1 MITHLL
7 GSRSLFVLQWRDFL
21 HIAFNSPCLSHKS
34 RNDHE
39 PKKTPLWREIFP
51 QDRDFHNRKILR
63 EYVYNLRTRQ
73 SWKVMKTSVCR
84 RKPLRICKSTENYM
98 HTFDVTKPFNFHSH
112 RLVQNDTSNANQ
124 WESTFSRTVR
134 ILSRLKILSSVTDA
148 ISLTA
153 ADLKLT

>member
-1 MITHLL
+1 MTPKLFKGKKNAMITHLL

-39 PKKTPLWREIFP
+39 PKKMPLWREIFP
-51 QDRDFHNRKILR
+51 QDRDFHNRNILR
-63 EYVYNLRTRQ
+63 EYVHSPRTRQ

-112 RLVQNDTSNANQ
+112 RLVKMTLQM
-124 WESTFSRTVR
+124 
-134 ILSRLKILSSVTDA
+134 
-148 ISLTA
+148 LTNERA
-153 ADLKLT
+153 RFRDLFGYCLG